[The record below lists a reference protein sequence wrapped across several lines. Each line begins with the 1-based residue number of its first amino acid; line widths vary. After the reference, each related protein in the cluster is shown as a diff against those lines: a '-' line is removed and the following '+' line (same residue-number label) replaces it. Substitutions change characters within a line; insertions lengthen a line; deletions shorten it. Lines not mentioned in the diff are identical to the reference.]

1 QNPPKELGGMKVISV
16 ADYNAGTVTC
26 IECGKVE
33 PTGLPTS
40 DVLSFTL
47 EGGNKVLVRPSGTE
61 PKVKIYLLMNG
72 KTAEE
77 AQEKLSACAESVKA
91 LV

>member
-1 QNPPKELGGMKVISV
+1 MKVRSV
-16 ADYNAGTVTC
+16 ADYKEGTVTC

-40 DVLSFTL
+40 DVLSYTL

-72 KTAEE
+72 ATAEE
-77 AQEKLSACAESVKA
+77 ANAKLAACSESVKA